1 MRRPPVA
8 SMVPK
13 GTSSRGSQVLPSAK
27 SITSDFLAKSAT
39 IDPVATRS
47 FAVLESEDPVVTRS
61 FAVLESED
69 PVVTRSFAVFKSEKQ
84 DS

>member
-13 GTSSRGSQVLPSAK
+13 GKSSRGSQVLPSAK
-27 SITSDFLAKSAT
+27 SITSDFRAKSPT
-39 IDPVATRS
+39 I
-47 FAVLESEDPVVTRS
+47 DPVVTRS
-61 FAVLESED
+61 FAEFESED